1 MKSLKYMKFFVY
13 LCALAVIVLLA
24 KYIEQHRYFQ
34 IAQID
39 IVNERGS
46 TEFQNANRQ
55 QIFQSVLPSLTG
67 SFFSVNV
74 HQAQKAAQATPWV
87 AQAKVSR
94 VSFSSIKIDVQEYHA
109 VARWLNNGTEAGLV
123 DSSGRIFQAPTEERL
138 PEFDAPADE
147 LNTVMKQYH
156 LLNGQLKSL
165 RLEIERLK
173 YDARG
178 AWTMRLTNGVEVRL
192 GKQDIHTRVQRLI
205 QYWQSELSVLALYL
219 DYVDMRYPHAF
230 AVKFNAD
237 IPAEFNPLVRA
248 EQTAADNT
256 IQE

>member
-1 MKSLKYMKFFVY
+1 MKFFVY

-109 VARWLNNGTEAGLV
+109 VARWLNNGTEAGHRREIA
-123 DSSGRIFQAPTEERL
+123 RI
-138 PEFDAPADE
+138 
-147 LNTVMKQYH
+147 
-156 LLNGQLKSL
+156 
-165 RLEIERLK
+165 
-173 YDARG
+173 
-178 AWTMRLTNGVEVRL
+178 
-192 GKQDIHTRVQRLI
+192 
-205 QYWQSELSVLALYL
+205 
-219 DYVDMRYPHAF
+219 
-230 AVKFNAD
+230 
-237 IPAEFNPLVRA
+237 
-248 EQTAADNT
+248 
-256 IQE
+256 

>member
-1 MKSLKYMKFFVY
+1 M
-13 LCALAVIVLLA
+13 
-24 KYIEQHRYFQ
+24 
-34 IAQID
+34 
-39 IVNERGS
+39 
-46 TEFQNANRQ
+46 
-55 QIFQSVLPSLTG
+55 
-67 SFFSVNV
+67 
-74 HQAQKAAQATPWV
+74 

-123 DSSGRIFQAPTEERL
+123 DSSGRVFQAPTEEKL

-205 QYWQSELSVLALYL
+205 QYWQSELSVLAPYL

-230 AVKFNAD
+230 AVKLNAD
-237 IPAEFNPLVRA
+237 VPAEFNPLVRA
-248 EQTAADNT
+248 EQTAADNS